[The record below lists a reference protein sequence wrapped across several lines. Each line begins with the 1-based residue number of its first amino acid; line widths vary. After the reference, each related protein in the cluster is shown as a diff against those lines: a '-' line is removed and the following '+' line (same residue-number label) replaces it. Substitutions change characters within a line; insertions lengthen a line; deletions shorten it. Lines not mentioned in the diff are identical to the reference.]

1 MLNMLKGDL
10 EVISWI
16 AERRAWSTTG
26 ALITKKTCFFHG
38 KETHPN
44 GRTFMSQ
51 SILDRIWADLET
63 LQSSAPPKKIDNEEF
78 LCAFCGGPK
87 VFVGVEIDLPT
98 CTACGRV
105 DDAYICEEPE
115 WRSGGGDEADP
126 SRVGAPVNTDHF
138 SEAWGQTTFMAP
150 GKFASYG
157 TKRMCRINMHASMNH
172 RDRAL
177 FHAYA
182 DLDRIG
188 KGILNLQEN
197 VMYSVKSKYRAFNT
211 AVLTRGAVRNG
222 IKANCVFQACR
233 EFGVARTTQEI
244 AEAFGIPARDL
255 SRTFDMYQE
264 QNPETVVH
272 VTTAA
277 DLVSRFFNDVTGI
290 PTSERGKLKMKVV
303 ARCRTL
309 EDKVELMGRTPK
321 AVACAVM
328 TAILAGVPGAPTR
341 AEMCKIC
348 DISLPTLSKI
358 EAIINKD

>member
-1 MLNMLKGDL
+1 MADAML
-10 EVISWI
+10 E
-16 AERRAWSTTG
+16 
-26 ALITKKTCFFHG
+26 
-38 KETHPN
+38 
-44 GRTFMSQ
+44 
-51 SILDRIWADLET
+51 RIWADLGV
-63 LQSSAPPKKIDNEEF
+63 LQATECVPRNHLEEF
-78 LCAFCGGPK
+78 LCKFCGGPK
-87 VFVGVEIDLPT
+87 VFDGVEIDLPT
-98 CTACGRV
+98 CTQCGRV
-105 DDAYICEEPE
+105 DAAYICEEPE
-115 WRSGGGDEADP
+115 WRSGGGEEADP

-188 KGILNLQEN
+188 KGILNLQDN
-197 VMYSVKSKYRAFNT
+197 VMYAVKSKYRAFNT

-244 AEAFGIPARDL
+244 AAAFGIPSRDL

-277 DLVSRFFNDVTGI
+277 DLVSRFFNDVKGI
-290 PTSERGKLKMKVV
+290 PDSERGKLKMKVV
-303 ARCRTL
+303 ARCKAL

-328 TAILAGVPGAPTR
+328 TAILTGVPGAPTR
-341 AEMCKIC
+341 AELCTIC
-348 DISLPTLSKI
+348 GISLPTLSKI